1 MLQKIIFIVVMALLL
16 SCNTENKGNTSEMEN
31 QAPIDSLVT
40 AYLNA
45 WNKGDVEAIAGTMD
59 PKIVVLNETQVHR
72 ELPNIAS
79 QWIRGGVKV
88 ISNIEAEEITKGSS
102 GNLAYY
108 AGHYK
113 LDFMNLAGAMEK
125 ESGNYSI
132 IWKKNELGQWKI
144 KLIQVEKT
152 SRAPIATDSIP
163 PALKD
168 SINNN
173 L

>member
-1 MLQKIIFIVVMALLL
+1 MIQKIIFTLVVVLFL
-16 SCNTENKGNTSEMEN
+16 SCNNENKGSSGDMEN
-31 QAPIDSLVT
+31 QAPVDSLVT

-45 WNKGDVEAIAGTMD
+45 WNKGDVEAIASTMD
-59 PKIVVLNETQVHR
+59 PKIVVLNESQVHR

-79 QWIRGGVKV
+79 EWIRGGVKV
-88 ISNIEAEEITKGSS
+88 IRNIEAEEVVKESS
-102 GNLAYY
+102 GDLAYY

-152 SRAPIATDSIP
+152 SRAPIVTDSI
-163 PALKD
+163 AKVAVD
-168 SINNN
+168 SIAK
-173 L
+173 

>member
-1 MLQKIIFIVVMALLL
+1 MFIMVIALLV
-16 SCNTENKGNTSEMEN
+16 SCNTENKGSNGDMEN

-45 WNKGDVEAIAGTMD
+45 WNKGDVEAIAATMD

-88 ISNIEAEEITKGSS
+88 IRNIEAEEIAKESS
-102 GNLAYY
+102 VNMAYY

-163 PALKD
+163 LAVKD

>member
-1 MLQKIIFIVVMALLL
+1 MTQKIIFTWVVVLFL
-16 SCNTENKGNTSEMEN
+16 SCNTKNKGTAGDMGN

-45 WNKGDVEAIAGTMD
+45 WNKGDVEAIASTMD
-59 PKIVVLNETQVHR
+59 PKIVVLNESQVHR

-79 QWIRGGVKV
+79 AWIRGGVKV
-88 ISNIEAEEITKGSS
+88 IRNIEAEEIVKESS
-102 GNLAYY
+102 GDLAYY

-168 SINNN
+168 SISNN

>member
-1 MLQKIIFIVVMALLL
+1 MIQKIIFTLAVVLFL
-16 SCNTENKGNTSEMEN
+16 SCNTENKGSSGDMDN

-45 WNKGDVEAIAGTMD
+45 WNKGDVEAIASTMD
-59 PKIVVLNETQVHR
+59 PRIVVLNESQVHR

-79 QWIRGGVKV
+79 EWIRGGVKV
-88 ISNIEAEEITKGSS
+88 IRNIEAEEVVKESS

-113 LDFMNLAGAMEK
+113 LDFVNLAGALEK

-152 SRAPIATDSIP
+152 SRTPIATDSI
-163 PALKD
+163 AQVAVD
-168 SINNN
+168 SIAK
-173 L
+173 